1 MGTGGLAGAE
11 KVFRDIND
19 AKELKNDE
27 LCNSYSYSASRYKSW
42 TFKSTASEQYTETNI
57 YFFGQFW
64 LISHQQDLPRHK
76 GDQTNHRG
84 YGLEGGHYF
93 CVWDVV
99 DGVEDDQIAGVGD
112 GHQAEGDE
120 RGQPNHLNGKIHHNH
135 NCQGQLT
142 KYQPELQGDL
152 GF

>member
-1 MGTGGLAGAE
+1 MRSFVILIHNQPQDTSLGHL
-11 KVFRDIND
+11 KVQ
-19 AKELKNDE
+19 L
-27 LCNSYSYSASRYKSW
+27 LS
-42 TFKSTASEQYTETNI
+42 NI
-57 YFFGQFW
+57 LNQIFSFWSKDTFW

-84 YGLEGGHYF
+84 YGLESGHYF
-93 CVWDVV
+93 CVGDVV
-99 DGVEDDQIAGVGD
+99 DGVEDDQVAGVGD

-120 RGQPNHLNGKIHHNH
+120 RGQPNHLDGKIHHNH

-152 GF
+152 EF